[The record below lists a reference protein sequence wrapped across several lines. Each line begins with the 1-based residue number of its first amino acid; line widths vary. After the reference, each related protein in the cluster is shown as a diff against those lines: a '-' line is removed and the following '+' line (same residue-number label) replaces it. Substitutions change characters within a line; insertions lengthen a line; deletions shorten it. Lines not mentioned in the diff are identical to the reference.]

1 MALLIV
7 LVFYDIF
14 ILGGKMKK
22 LDRKGFTL
30 VELLATIVILSLVVS
45 LTVFI
50 AIRVIN
56 NTRDKSYEVTINN
69 IINDVDSYLLENS
82 DRLPYIEA
90 DGIEYQC
97 VTIKNLIDA
106 GYFKND
112 IYESEYAKDKN
123 VSANNYVYI
132 ERDSSKTITKKIF
145 LSEDDKGTSDKGL
158 YFDRCDGAYG
168 GSSSITFNVS
178 PTSWSKEKEVEI
190 KYVLNNLND
199 LSTINDYSYGY
210 SFNGLDSEIDNE
222 NVKKFKVDNNGELIA
237 SIYNKN
243 GNVIKRVKLSISMI
257 DNDKPAIKI
266 NPDSDSKYT
275 KSKNVRV
282 VLNDSGS
289 GIKSGA
295 VVKYGWSTSLD
306 VEPSYSDAKTN
317 YHDGDNVV
325 NIDISTNNLNGG
337 YYLWVKYDV
346 NDLLNNN
353 LNGVIKST
361 GVFNFDN
368 EGPKGDVNLSVG
380 EDTISANV
388 INVSDVNE
396 IKSYEYYISNNNSCP
411 TSGYTSGASSYIF
424 RNITNEGTYYVC
436 VKLTDD
442 INNSSI
448 IKKSIYVESKNIDY
462 TSLSKSYKC
471 ANVSAGSSPYL
482 LTYTGNCSLSNDG
495 GNNFVMQ
502 FLTSG
507 TINLTSKASIDI
519 FLVGGGGGG
528 GMGSTFFY
536 TGGGG
541 GGGGGG
547 YTTTY
552 KKINLSSGISYSVSI
567 GAGGAGDTTG
577 GFMSYGAN
585 GGNTSAFGYTA
596 NGGGGGGSSGL
607 GGSGSGGNGGS
618 GGGNGA
624 YIKDDVSEYTS
635 SGNGGTN
642 GSNGGTVYGGGGN
655 GQGTTTRAFG
665 DSSGTLYSG
674 GGGGGAA
681 ISRTDTVG
689 LGVLAYYGTRNSG
702 TYAPGGSGGGA
713 RGGGHLSRGESAS
726 SNTGGG
732 GGGGGVNNA
741 GGNGGSGIVIIR
753 NVR

>member
-1 MALLIV
+1 
-7 LVFYDIF
+7 
-14 ILGGKMKK
+14 MKK
-22 LDRKGFTL
+22 NKGFTL
-30 VELLATIVILSLVVS
+30 VELLAVIVILSLVVGI
-45 LTVFI
+45 TIYVY
-50 AIRVIN
+50 IN
-56 NTRDKSYEVTINN
+56 AVNKSKENSYKVTINN
-69 IINDVDSYLLENS
+69 IEKEASNYLTENKN
-82 DRLPYIEA
+82 RLFFITDTDNPN
-90 DGIEYQC
+90 IEYQC
-97 VTIKNLIDA
+97 LTIQNLIDY
-106 GYFKND
+106 GYFQDDILESKVSKNKQV
-112 IYESEYAKDKN
+112 SKDD
-123 VSANNYVYI
+123 YIYI
-132 ERDSSKTITKKIF
+132 ERDKKTLTINKTKY
-145 LSEDDKGTSDKGL
+145 LLDDEKLMNT
-158 YFDRCDGAYG
+158 C
-168 GSSSITFNVS
+168 NVAIAAEGDISFSAS
-178 PTSWSKEKEVEI
+178 PSLDTWSKSKEITINYKI
-190 KYVLNNLND
+190 KNLND
-199 LSTINDYSYGY
+199 LNTFNDYSYGY
-210 SFNGLDSEIDNE
+210 SFNDIDSETNKE
-222 NVKKFKVDNNGELIA
+222 NTKKFKIDNNGKISA
-237 SIYNKN
+237 SIYNKD
-243 GNVIKRVKLSISMI
+243 GKAIKTVNLLISTI
-257 DNDKPAIKI
+257 DNDKPSIKI
-266 NPDSDSKYT
+266 NPGSDSKYT

-282 VLNDSGS
+282 VLNDNGS
-289 GIKSGA
+289 GIKRGA
-295 VVKYGWSTSLD
+295 VVKYGWSASLD
-306 VEPSYSDAKTN
+306 VEPSYSEAFAN
-317 YHDGDNVV
+317 YNDGDNIV
-325 NIDISTNNLNGG
+325 NIDISTNNLNGS
-337 YYLWVKYDV
+337 YYLWVKYDI

-368 EGPKGDVNLSVG
+368 KGPIGTVNLSVG
-380 EDTISANV
+380 DDTINASV
-388 INVSDVNE
+388 INVSDVNG

-411 TSGYTSGASSYIF
+411 TSGYASGSSSYIF

-442 INNSSI
+442 INNSSV
-448 IKKSIYVESKNIDY
+448 IKNSIYVERKQIDY
-462 TSLSKSYKC
+462 ISLSKSYKC
-471 ANVSAGSSPYL
+471 ANISSGSSPYL

-495 GNNFVMQ
+495 GNNFLMQ

-507 TINLTSKASIDI
+507 TVNLTSSASIDI

-541 GGGGGG
+541 GGGGSG
-547 YTTTY
+547 YTATY
-552 KKINLSSGISYSVSI
+552 KKIKLSSGISYSVSI

-596 NGGGGGGSSGL
+596 NGGRGGGSSGL

-665 DSSGTLYSG
+665 ESSGTLYSG

-753 NVR
+753 NAR